1 MHRNCLKNT
10 ASGVKQA
17 FSHLKLLNFENNSYI
32 CDWRMGSATG
42 RNSFLI
48 VKETLK
54 RMAEVH
60 YMTQEGLDKLRKDLA
75 DALAQRPVISA
86 AIAEAR
92 EKGDLSEN
100 AEYDAARDAQGLLEV
115 KIAKFKELVAN
126 AKVIDESMVGTDTV
140 QMTNKVKIQNMANN
154 QVMEFTIVG
163 ETEADFAHGKMAAT
177 TPIAKAL
184 LGHGKG
190 EVVEAKVPQG
200 VIKFKILEISLG

>member
-1 MHRNCLKNT
+1 
-10 ASGVKQA
+10 
-17 FSHLKLLNFENNSYI
+17 
-32 CDWRMGSATG
+32 
-42 RNSFLI
+42 
-48 VKETLK
+48 
-54 RMAEVH
+54 MAEVH

-75 DALAQRPVISA
+75 EALAQRPVISA

-115 KIAKFKELVAN
+115 KIAKLKELVAN

-140 QMTNKVKIQNMANN
+140 QMTNKVKVQNMANN